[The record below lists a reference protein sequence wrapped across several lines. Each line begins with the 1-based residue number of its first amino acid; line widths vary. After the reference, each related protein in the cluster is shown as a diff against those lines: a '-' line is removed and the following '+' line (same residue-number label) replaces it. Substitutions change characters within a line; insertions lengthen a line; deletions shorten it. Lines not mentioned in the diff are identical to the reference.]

1 MIPKNI
7 SILLIED
14 NPGDV
19 RLTKEA
25 FSESRNN
32 ITLNVVGD
40 GAAAMDYIQQA
51 GMYGSHLMP
60 DLILLDLNL
69 PKLNGLD
76 VLERIKKHEQWRS
89 IPIVVL
95 TMSESERD
103 IAESYS
109 MHVNC
114 YITKPL
120 DFGSF
125 VDVVQQIEDF
135 WLSIV
140 RLPGMVAAQ

>member
-1 MIPKNI
+1 
-7 SILLIED
+7 
-14 NPGDV
+14 V

-32 ITLNVVGD
+32 ITLNVVTD
-40 GAAAMDYIQQA
+40 GAAAMDFIQRA
-51 GMYGSHLMP
+51 GLFGYPPIP

-69 PKLNGLD
+69 PKLNGRS
-76 VLERIKKHEQWRS
+76 VLERIKQHEQWRS

-95 TMSESERD
+95 TMSESEHD

-120 DFGSF
+120 GFGSF

-140 RLPGMVAAQ
+140 RLPGMVTAQ